1 MPYPEN
7 EEEKD
12 KFKKIALADQYGTAY
27 FATAMVLDRFDKK
40 ADTAMKDWRR
50 KHDDEFINVTV
61 EPDTPV
67 KHTFSYDLKDDKT
80 AEKVQQNL
88 KNLKKTLFL
97 MLKELIKLLK

>member
-40 ADTAMKDWRR
+40 ADTESVSGNRR
-50 KHDDEFINVTV
+50 IRK
-61 EPDTPV
+61 
-67 KHTFSYDLKDDKT
+67 
-80 AEKVQQNL
+80 
-88 KNLKKTLFL
+88 
-97 MLKELIKLLK
+97 